1 MHAHIAYAA
10 AKCVE
15 GDVLDAATATALLE
29 AQCFLA
35 AYDDDDESHS
45 LVDADV
51 DPQDPQAKSILAEGT
66 LGLSDSELCSV
77 WQRHRGPLL
86 TFLRGS
92 DGACAWRRRRRR
104 GVGRRVGL

>member
-51 DPQDPQAKSILAEGT
+51 DPPTRKRNL
-66 LGLSDSELCSV
+66 
-77 WQRHRGPLL
+77 
-86 TFLRGS
+86 F
-92 DGACAWRRRRRR
+92 WRRARS
-104 GVGRRVGL
+104 G